1 MEIMLQLR
9 CVLVSQF
16 TVSFLRQNYIINDS
30 LKMTLELSL
39 FVVRL
44 YYVWKQRYNDVLFLF
59 VIVTYFLLRHDYFT
73 YLFDELRFLMTL
85 ELRFIL
91 VRSNYVQKLRYK
103 MVIF

>member
-9 CVLVSQF
+9 CALVSQF

-44 YYVWKQRYNDVLFLF
+44 YYVWK
-59 VIVTYFLLRHDYFT
+59 
-73 YLFDELRFLMTL
+73 
-85 ELRFIL
+85 
-91 VRSNYVQKLRYK
+91 
-103 MVIF
+103 